1 VRFQSMG
8 GSAHAGPRFFPKW
21 IWALA
26 LLTPALGAGAGPV
39 AALDWIPPRPI
50 SAVLP
55 SATLAPSSTHTI
67 ELYVLASGS
76 GASLIWAATTSGQ
89 FPITVTPST
98 GSLSLGA
105 GGSAV
110 VPISITL
117 PDTANGVTSLNIA
130 VSYPSGVFAGRAA
143 AAMATIFAATAGR
156 PEVIPVPGTW
166 AAAGGTSGN
175 VGFQIHSLIGTSE
188 SIVLTTG
195 RFNSDPNNDGGMF
208 TGSSV
213 PSPVTLPAGGTIT
226 VNAPTTVASNA
237 YAGNLNAVQLSIT
250 SSEGISTAIGHA
262 LVNPAQTANLP
273 TALVPAGVTTV
284 DTPVAGR
291 DGPALLASRGY
302 WLVPSGLSGVGVMRA
317 SATDSIGVVDSDGDG
332 VEDRWIGNIHI
343 PAFAAAIDVIPG
355 FVSPFGDTL
364 DVGLLAAGRAG
375 LMLLDLRVLEDPAFG
390 TWSDFFDTD
399 GNGIDDRILR
409 TIPLSGFAAD
419 VTSFRTASGRWVAM
433 VADADTGSVPVSS
446 TFNPA
451 AVVSGT
457 GQGVVAID
465 VAAALD
471 TLSNPPYAAGT
482 LATPGNSLDL
492 ELRGGSSPDLAIA
505 DGASGLEVYGV
516 TASGGVPAT
525 LTFTSRGTVALSS
538 TFGTA
543 YARDAAWISNTKD
556 SVYVAVAAGAAG
568 LQIARVPRAGGGV
581 PSLVLVQQTAASVAG
596 VAGTWTGTLAA
607 AETSGGVAL
616 LRAPGAGFL
625 DRILPAASPP
635 YTAPVTLAHGAAWAA
650 TGSALE
656 LATHQT
662 PASSATA
669 LRFKPTSGPIPNVLV
684 SDGPRLLSLRPGQA
698 AITAV
703 AVSDEVSSEA
713 GSRIAIAVRPN
724 PLVSSAIVEI
734 RSVSSAPAGSGS
746 GGGILATA
754 TPLPLGLHLEIFD
767 VRGRIVRR
775 LDVPLP
781 AGASAV
787 TVPWDGRNESGQR
800 VSSGRYWVRARSTV
814 IENAAMSSS
823 GAPRDSAPNDDETS
837 GTAPILIIR

>member
-1 VRFQSMG
+1 L
-8 GSAHAGPRFFPKW
+8 
-21 IWALA
+21 ALA
-26 LLTPALGAGAGPV
+26 LLTPALGALAGPV

-50 SAVLP
+50 VAVLP
-55 SATLAPSSTHTI
+55 SATLAPSSTHSI
-67 ELYVLASGS
+67 ELYVLASGPA
-76 GASLIWAATTSGQ
+76 ASIIWAATTSGQ
-89 FPITVTPST
+89 FPITVTPSN

-110 VPISITL
+110 VPISVTL

-130 VSYPSGVFAGRAA
+130 VSYPSGPFAGRAA
-143 AAMATIFAATAGR
+143 GAMATIFAATGGR

-175 VGFQIHSLIGTSE
+175 VGFQIHSLIGSSE
-188 SIVLTTG
+188 SVVLTTG
-195 RFNSDPNNDGGMF
+195 RFNSDPNNDGSVF
-208 TGSSV
+208 AGSSV
-213 PSPVTLPAGGTIT
+213 ASPVTLPAGGTIT
-226 VNAPTTVASNA
+226 VNAPTTLATNA
-237 YAGNLNAVQLSIT
+237 YAGNLNAIQLSVT
-250 SSEGISTAIGHA
+250 SSEGISTAVGHA
-262 LVNPAQTANLP
+262 LVNPAQTASLP
-273 TALVPAGVTTV
+273 TTLVPAGL
-284 DTPVAGR
+284 TPADNSVAGR

-317 SATDSIGVVDSDGDG
+317 TATDTIGTVDSDGDG
-332 VEDRWIGNIHI
+332 VEDRWVGNIHI
-343 PAFAAAIDVIPG
+343 PSFAAAIDVIPG

-375 LMLLDLRVLEDPAFG
+375 LMLLDLRVLEDPPFG

-409 TIPLSGFAAD
+409 IIPLSGFATD

-433 VADADTGSVPVSS
+433 VAAADTGSVPVSS
-446 TFNPA
+446 DFNPA
-451 AVVSGT
+451 AVVAGT

-471 TLSNPPYAAGT
+471 TLSNPPYGAGT
-482 LATPGNSLDL
+482 LATPGNALDL

-505 DGASGLEVYGV
+505 DGGGGLSVYGV

-525 LTFTSRGTVALSS
+525 LTFTLRGTVALSS

-556 SVYVAVAAGAAG
+556 SVYVAVAAGAGG
-568 LQIARVPRAGGGV
+568 LQFIRVPKAGGGA
-581 PSLVLVQQTAASVAG
+581 PSLVLVQQTASPDAG

-635 YTAPVTLAHGAAWAA
+635 YTAPVTLPRGAAWAA
-650 TGSALE
+650 TGAALE

-662 PASSATA
+662 PMSSATA
-669 LRFKPTSGPIPNVLV
+669 LRFKPTSGPIPNLLV

-703 AVSDEVSSEA
+703 EA
-713 GSRIAIAVRPN
+713 QVARSPATGSHIAIAVRPN
-724 PLVSSAIVEI
+724 PMVTSALVEI
-734 RSVSSAPAGSGS
+734 RTVTASSGA
-746 GGGILATA
+746 GGGGGVLGTA
-754 TPLPLGLHLEIFD
+754 DPLPRNLVLEVFD
-767 VRGRIVRR
+767 VRGRAVRR
-775 LDVPLP
+775 IQVPL
-781 AGASAV
+781 ALGASVA
-787 TVPWDGRNESGQR
+787 TVAWDGRNEAGQR
-800 VSSGRYWVRARSTV
+800 VSSGRYWMRARSIV
-814 IENAAMSSS
+814 EGNAAMSTG
-823 GAPRDSAPNDDETS
+823 GAARDSAPVEAVTS
-837 GTAPILIIR
+837 DATPILIVR

>member
-1 VRFQSMG
+1 MR
-8 GSAHAGPRFFPKW
+8 GSAHAGPRSFPKW

-26 LLTPALGAGAGPV
+26 LLTPALGAWARPV

-50 SAVLP
+50 TAVLP

-110 VPISITL
+110 VPISVTL

-130 VSYPSGVFAGRAA
+130 VSYPSGVFKGRAA
-143 AAMATIFAATAGR
+143 LAMATIFAATTGR

-175 VGFQIHSLIGTSE
+175 VGFQIHSLIGSSE
-188 SIVLTTG
+188 SIVFTTG
-195 RFNSDPNNDGGMF
+195 RFNSDSNNDGGVF
-208 TGSSV
+208 AGSAV

-226 VNAPTTVASNA
+226 VNAPMTLATNA
-237 YAGNLNAVQLSIT
+237 YAGNLNAVQLSVT
-250 SSEGISTAIGHA
+250 SNEGISNAVGHA
-262 LVNPAQTANLP
+262 LVNPAQTASLP
-273 TALVPAGVTTV
+273 TALVPAGLMQA
-284 DTPVAGR
+284 DNPVAGR

-302 WLVPSGLSGVGVMRA
+302 YLVPLGLSGVGVMRA
-317 SATDSIGVVDSDGDG
+317 SATDSIGTVDSDGDG

-355 FVSPFGDTL
+355 LVTAMGDTL

-375 LMLLDLRVLEDPAFG
+375 LMILDLRVLEDPTFG

-409 TIPLSGFAAD
+409 TIPLSGFATD

-451 AVVSGT
+451 AVVAGT

-471 TLSNPPYAAGT
+471 TLSSPPYGAGT
-482 LATPGNSLDL
+482 LATPGNALDL

-505 DGASGLEVYGV
+505 DGSAGLQVFGV

-525 LTFTSRGTVALSS
+525 LTFTLRGTVPLSS
-538 TFGTA
+538 TFGGA

-556 SVYVAVAAGAAG
+556 SVYVAVAAGAGG
-568 LQIARVPRAGGGV
+568 LQIARVPRPGGGS
-581 PSLVLVQQTAASVAG
+581 PSLVFVQQTAAAVAG

-607 AETSGGVAL
+607 AEASGGVAL

-635 YTAPVTLAHGAAWAA
+635 YTAPVTLTRGGVWAA
-650 TGSALE
+650 TGTALE

-662 PASSATA
+662 PMSSATA
-669 LRFKPTSGPIPNVLV
+669 LRFKPTTGPIPNLLA

-703 AVSDEVSSEA
+703 ETQTTSRSAPT
-713 GSRIAIAVRPN
+713 SRIVLAVRPN
-724 PLVSSAIVEI
+724 PMVASALVEI
-734 RSVSSAPAGSGS
+734 RTVVVSTGAETS
-746 GGGILATA
+746 GGILATA
-754 TPLPLGLHLEIFD
+754 EPLPRNLILEIFD
-767 VRGRIVRR
+767 VRGRVVRR
-775 LDVPLP
+775 LSVPL
-781 AGASAV
+781 AFGASVA
-787 TVPWDGRNESGQR
+787 TVAWDGRNEVGQR
-800 VSSGRYWVRARSTV
+800 VSSGRYWMRVRS
-814 IENAAMSSS
+814 IFDGNLAMSSG
-823 GAPRDSAPNDDETS
+823 GALRDAAPDRAETS
-837 GTAPILIIR
+837 EATPILIVR